1 MRAVVSQLQLERVSI
16 EDDKNEVTLSC
27 LMQEC
32 TKFISRVDAIE
43 LSSNSSVVMERSKIK
58 NLSMSAESQGK
69 LESVSVVCNSVHSD
83 LKSIADK
90 LKKILKENKR
100 ATEGKK
106 SSNSGASGDSAAAAS
121 GKYLFALQRKLV
133 IFVGI

>member
-1 MRAVVSQLQLERVSI
+1 
-16 EDDKNEVTLSC
+16 
-27 LMQEC
+27 MQEC

-43 LSSNSSVVMERSKIK
+43 LSSNSSVVMERAKIK

-69 LESVSVVCNSVHSD
+69 LESVSIVCNSVHSD
-83 LKSIADK
+83 LKSVADK

-100 ATEGKK
+100 PTEGKK

-121 GKYLFALQRKLV
+121 GMYLYALQRKLV